1 LFELSVQR
9 CTVLRAQSPST
20 TGLRETVV
28 SAMERH
34 LELSWRD
41 WMRPLMAGE
50 DDAEGDADAD
60 ADDDDDDDTR

>member
-1 LFELSVQR
+1 
-9 CTVLRAQSPST
+9 
-20 TGLRETVV
+20 
-28 SAMERH
+28 MERH

-60 ADDDDDDDTR
+60 ADDDDDDDDDDDTR